1 MADKK
6 NNPGTEGSGSLDSNN
21 KTSKNIKGAVGNALK
36 KNFSFN
42 LENFKKSKNL
52 TENGSFKKQEWIPLS
67 QAFQDAISLPGLP
80 HGHVINLRG
89 HSDTG
94 KTTALIEAAVSV
106 QKMGKLPVFIITE
119 MKWDWSHAKIMGF
132 EVDTKVK
139 DVTDKETGEVT
150 QTISYEG
157 NFIYID
163 KSSITTVEDVAAFIL
178 DLLDEQEKGKLPVDL
193 VFLWDSVGSLP
204 CKLSVESNKNNNEWN
219 AGAMSQQFGN
229 FINQR
234 IVSSRKDS
242 SQYTNT
248 LIAVNKVWV
257 EKPSSYGEMP
267 KLKNKG
273 GNTMFFDSTI
283 VVTFGNST
291 GAGTNKIK
299 ATKNGK
305 DVEFAKRTKISVD
318 KNHINGVTTTGKIIA
333 TPHGFIIDDKK
344 YIDAYK
350 KEHSAEWLKILGSED
365 FDVIEEVDNGD
376 MIDNHGD
383 ATINSLGNE

>member
-1 MADKK
+1 
-6 NNPGTEGSGSLDSNN
+6 
-21 KTSKNIKGAVGNALK
+21 
-36 KNFSFN
+36 
-42 LENFKKSKNL
+42 
-52 TENGSFKKQEWIPLS
+52 
-67 QAFQDAISLPGLP
+67 
-80 HGHVINLRG
+80 
-89 HSDTG
+89 
-94 KTTALIEAAVSV
+94 
-106 QKMGKLPVFIITE
+106 
-119 MKWDWSHAKIMGF
+119 
-132 EVDTKVK
+132 
-139 DVTDKETGEVT
+139 
-150 QTISYEG
+150 
-157 NFIYID
+157 
-163 KSSITTVEDVAAFIL
+163 
-178 DLLDEQEKGKLPVDL
+178 
-193 VFLWDSVGSLP
+193 
-204 CKLSVESNKNNNEWN
+204 
-219 AGAMSQQFGN
+219 MSQQFGN

-234 IVSSRKDS
+234 IVGSRKDS

-350 KEHSAEWLKILGSED
+350 KQHSAEWLKILGSED

-383 ATINSLGNE
+383 ATINNLGNE